1 MLTKSEERNERQ
13 REPEERNVEFDLQ
26 IVDQRARTE
35 VDEYPPPPP
44 PDSPLILGQS
54 RLLPQISFFFSFFL
68 AKLATF
74 ILENFK
80 SKYIYNRK
88 SW

>member
-35 VDEYPPPPP
+35 VDEY
-44 PDSPLILGQS
+44 SPL
-54 RLLPQISFFFSFFL
+54 LLIPP
-68 AKLATF
+68 
-74 ILENFK
+74 
-80 SKYIYNRK
+80 
-88 SW
+88 